1 MKTYRE
7 DQGRLARMFA
17 FWSLVLMTLFGC
29 TFLHGVLV
37 DNIAL
42 FDRALI
48 ERPLPIVRVSLTWG
62 FIVSLLVF
70 VVGTVLIWRW
80 QQRPKV
86 ADFLIDTESEM
97 RKVTWPT
104 TDDVVNTSMV
114 VVVCVLIL
122 MGFLAFTDWFLG
134 QVFQKLLLG

>member
-29 TFLHGVLV
+29 VFLHEVLAN
-37 DNIAL
+37 NIAAMREPL
-42 FDRALI
+42 LD
-48 ERPLPIVRVSLTWG
+48 RPLPIVRVSLTWS
-62 FIVSLLVF
+62 FLLALGLF
-70 VVGTVLIWRW
+70 VGGAVWIWRW

-86 ADFLIDTESEM
+86 ADFLIETENEM
-97 RKVTWPT
+97 RRVTWPT
-104 TDDVVNTSMV
+104 SDDVVNTSMV
-114 VVVCVLIL
+114 VVICVLIL

-134 QVFQKLLLG
+134 RLFQNLLLG